1 MFIRLLIHSEGV
13 EPHDTTD
20 CVKFQQ
26 MNFEGSDSDY
36 DSWIKIAKQH
46 WNRPLPWPN
55 LTSLLL
61 SPPLIRSPDV
71 RGLRADATVLE
82 AASWKGPAS
91 ARSVLCSLL
100 PVLTLHFLLILSALP
115 VLTTWAWGSV
125 PSARSPKT
133 PLWTPDAS
141 EQALSSRPYSHWQY
155 RSWTQGKQGGLPLN
169 HPKCLTQSHII
180 LTVQEAPW

>member
-1 MFIRLLIHSEGV
+1 M
-13 EPHDTTD
+13 PHDTTD
-20 CVKFQQ
+20 CVKFWQ

-46 WNRPLPWPN
+46 WSRPLPWPN

-91 ARSVLCSLL
+91 ASGVLCSLL

-115 VLTTWAWGSV
+115 VLTIWAWGSV
-125 PSARSPKT
+125 FCQISQISNCE
-133 PLWTPDAS
+133 LGM
-141 EQALSSRPYSHWQY
+141 LVSRLFLHVLTHIDNIDPGL
-155 RSWTQGKQGGLPLN
+155 RKKQGGLPLK
-169 HPKCLTQSHII
+169 HPKCLT
-180 LTVQEAPW
+180 